1 MTEQP
6 YTQPIQPQPQT
17 EVQAQRAPNFSLGT
31 FLLGA
36 ILGSAITFGGVNFL
50 SRPSQAPAQPQ
61 SAQSIDL
68 NAIREAAREGAA
80 SALASAA
87 QTQSQQQAATPQ
99 AQGSSKYT
107 IDYRPANTQGQDNAP
122 ITIVEFSDFECGYCK
137 RFNDTTLQQ
146 VVDQYVKTGK
156 VKFSYRHYPF
166 LAASSLP
173 KAIVS
178 ECAAEQGKFWEMH
191 NVLFGGQIGSG
202 SEQEINAQ
210 AIAIAKQWNLDEA
223 KFNNCL
229 SDATVRDRVMKD
241 AEVAQQSGVR
251 GTPTFFV
258 NGAPLVGAQPFA
270 AFQNAITQASR

>member
-6 YTQPIQPQPQT
+6 YTEPIQPQPQT
-17 EVQAQRAPNFSLGT
+17 EIQDQRAPKFSLGT
-31 FLLGA
+31 FLLGVV
-36 ILGSAITFGGVNFL
+36 LGSAITFGGVNFL

-87 QTQSQQQAATPQ
+87 QTQTQQQAAAPQ
-99 AQGSSKYT
+99 AQGSSKYN

-146 VVDQYVKTGK
+146 VLDQYVKTGK

-191 NVLFGGQIGSG
+191 NVLFGGQIGRG

-210 AIAIAKQWNLDEA
+210 AIAFAKQWNLDEA

-229 SDATVRDRVMKD
+229 SDAAVRERVMKD

-258 NGAPLVGAQPFA
+258 NGEPLVGAQPFA
-270 AFQNAITQASR
+270 AFENAIAQTSR

>member
-6 YTQPIQPQPQT
+6 YTEPIQPQQSQPEIQP
-17 EVQAQRAPNFSLGT
+17 ASKFSLGT
-31 FLLGA
+31 FVMGVV
-36 ILGSAITFGGVNFL
+36 LGSALTFGGMNFV
-50 SRPSQAPAQPQ
+50 SRPAQPQ
-61 SAQSIDL
+61 TPTTQTIDL

-87 QTQSQQQAATPQ
+87 QTQPQQAAAPQ

-146 VVDQYVKTGK
+146 VLDQYVKTGK

-191 NVLFGGQIGSG
+191 NVLFGGQIGRG

-210 AIAIAKQWNLDEA
+210 AIAFAKQWNLDEA

-229 SDATVRDRVMKD
+229 SDAAVRERVMKD

-258 NGAPLVGAQPFA
+258 NGEPLVGAQPFA
-270 AFQNAITQASR
+270 AFENAIAQTSR

>member
-1 MTEQP
+1 
-6 YTQPIQPQPQT
+6 
-17 EVQAQRAPNFSLGT
+17 
-31 FLLGA
+31 
-36 ILGSAITFGGVNFL
+36 
-50 SRPSQAPAQPQ
+50 
-61 SAQSIDL
+61 L

-87 QTQSQQQAATPQ
+87 QTQTQTQQQQQQQQAAAPQ
-99 AQGSSKYT
+99 AQSSSKYN

-178 ECAAEQGKFWEMH
+178 ECAGEQGKFWEMH
-191 NVLFGGQIGSG
+191 NVLFGGQIGRG
-202 SEQEINAQ
+202 NEQEINDQ
-210 AIAIAKQWNLDEA
+210 AIAFAKQWNLDEA

-229 SDATVRDRVMKD
+229 SDAAVRERVMKD

-258 NGAPLVGAQPFA
+258 NGEPLVGAQPFA
-270 AFQNAITQASR
+270 AFQNAIAQASR